1 MTLHVSL
8 PQELENKVHDEVN
21 TGMYQSASEVVR
33 EALRRFFNQ
42 PSEAEVMAYA
52 SRLVEEAKKNGGYQT
67 YHDDSIIDKIMQE
80 EFGDKEPS

>member
-8 PQELENKVHDEVN
+8 PQELENKVHAEVD

-33 EALRRFFNQ
+33 EALRRFFSQ

-67 YHDDSIIDKIMQE
+67 YHDERAIGDIMKR
-80 EFGDKEPS
+80 EFPDRNPA

>member
-8 PQELENKVHDEVN
+8 PKELENKVHDEVD

-52 SRLVEEAKKNGGYQT
+52 SRLVEQAKKHGSYQA
-67 YHDDSIIDKIMQE
+67 YHDENAIDDIMKE
-80 EFGDKEPS
+80 EFRDQKPA